1 MNEQSTNFSRQCLNV
16 TSKHDLYDP
25 NRNDGEKRHNETQNQ
40 RGTKRNQ
47 STDEQKRV
55 LKNTDGTTK
64 SPLQTREPTDSVR
77 STPTPAGRR
86 NRQKKRTDAFRRT
99 D

>member
-1 MNEQSTNFSRQCLNV
+1 MISTIQTETTER
-16 TSKHDLYDP
+16 
-25 NRNDGEKRHNETQNQ
+25 KRHISSLPSKIQ